1 MELKEIASI
10 SGKSGLF
17 KVLKPSKAGVILE
30 SIDEKKQKMVAG
42 VHHKVSILEEIS
54 VYVNTSEGSIPL
66 QEVFE
71 RIFKEF
77 EDDPGLDSSSTPD
90 EFKAF
95 FKHILPEYEESKVY
109 VSDMKKI
116 INWYSIVLR
125 EAPEIIKEAPKKEK
139 EEKADKEKSKKSEE
153 KKEAKT
159 SEPGKSTTSSTD
171 SKEKSKPLKNK
182 KKK

>member
-10 SGKSGLF
+10 SGKGGLF

-30 SIDEKKQKMVAG
+30 SIDEKKQKLVAG

-66 QEVFE
+66 QEVFKK
-71 RIFKEF
+71 IFKEF
-77 EDDPGLDSSSTPD
+77 EDDPGVDSSSTPD

-95 FKHILPEYEESKVY
+95 FKHILPEYDEKKVY

-125 EAPEIIKEAPKKEK
+125 EAPEIIKESPKK
-139 EEKADKEKSKKSEE
+139 EKADKEKDKKSD
-153 KKEAKT
+153 EAKVDKAGG
-159 SEPGKSTTSSTD
+159 PGKSKASSTD
-171 SKEKSKPLKNK
+171 SKGKSKPVKSKSK
-182 KKK
+182 K